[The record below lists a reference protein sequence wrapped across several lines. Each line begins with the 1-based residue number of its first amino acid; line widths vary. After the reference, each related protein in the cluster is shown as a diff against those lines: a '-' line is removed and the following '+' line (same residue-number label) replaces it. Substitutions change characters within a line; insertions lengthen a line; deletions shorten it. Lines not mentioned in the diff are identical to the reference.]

1 VLKQLYHFTFT
12 KNKYCVYEGIPMLK
26 HHIMQVY
33 GEVEILLEIFL
44 ILAATT
50 SAVTEK
56 SLSLLGIKSQPITC
70 HCHSINNAHLL
81 VYFDVPSLESMKTGK
96 VTGNAYWA

>member
-1 VLKQLYHFTFT
+1 
-12 KNKYCVYEGIPMLK
+12 MLK
-26 HHIMQVY
+26 HHIIQVY
-33 GEVEILLEIFL
+33 GEVEILLEMFL

-50 SAVTEK
+50 SAAVTEK

-81 VYFDVPSLESMKTGK
+81 VYFDEPSLESSMKTGK
-96 VTGNAYWA
+96 VTDNA

>member
-1 VLKQLYHFTFT
+1 
-12 KNKYCVYEGIPMLK
+12 MLK
-26 HHIMQVY
+26 HHIMQMY

-56 SLSLLGIKSQPITC
+56 SLSLLGIKSY

-81 VYFDVPSLESMKTGK
+81 VYFDVPSLESSLKTGK
-96 VTGNAYWA
+96 IRGNAYWA

>member
-1 VLKQLYHFTFT
+1 
-12 KNKYCVYEGIPMLK
+12 MLK
-26 HHIMQVY
+26 HHIMQMY

-81 VYFDVPSLESMKTGK
+81 VYFDVPSLESFKTRK
-96 VTGNAYWA
+96 ITGNAYWA